1 MKITC
6 ELLGDK
12 GVRDMVAAF
21 SERRLAAAQAT
32 ALTRVAVQVKAAE
45 RNTMARIFDRPTPYT
60 LNSLFVRPATAQ
72 SLEATV
78 WLKDDLAGSGT
89 PATKYLAPQI
99 EGGQRSLKPMEWLM
113 QQAGHMPKG
122 WRAVPGR
129 GARLDAYGNMSLG
142 QVQQILSQLRIQV
155 SSGYTRSLPV
165 GADRKTQAKRRRAF
179 GRAGGQ
185 IMAFPKGRGKLPPGI
200 YIAEGRDFG
209 AKLGYGRNGRLT
221 PLMIF
226 VRQAIYRPRFEFY
239 EVAKQVAEDQLGP
252 QLARAIEG
260 QVKRLTASG
269 RGTTR

>member
-6 ELLGDK
+6 ELFGDK
-12 GVRDMVAAF
+12 AVRDMVEGF
-21 SERRLAAAQAT
+21 SPRRLAAAQAT
-32 ALTRVAVQVKAAE
+32 ALTRVAVEVKSAQ
-45 RNTMARIFDRPTPYT
+45 RDTMLRLFDRPTPYT
-60 LNSLFVRPATAQ
+60 LNSVFVRPATAAT
-72 SLEATV
+72 LEATV

-99 EGGQRSLKPMEWLM
+99 EGGQRSLKPMEFLM

-155 SSGYTRSLPV
+155 SAGYVRSLPV
-165 GADRKTQAKRRRAF
+165 GGDRKTLAKRRRAF

-185 IMAFPKGRGKLPPGI
+185 IFSLPNGRGKLPPGI
-200 YIAEGRDFG
+200 YLAEGRDFG

-221 PLMIF
+221 PLLIF
-226 VRQAIYRPRFEFY
+226 VRWASYLRRYDFNG
-239 EVAKQVAEDQLGP
+239 VAKQVIDAQLGP
-252 QLARAIEG
+252 QLARSIEG
-260 QVKRLTASG
+260 QIQRLAASG
-269 RGTTR
+269 KSVQR